1 MTRGILED
9 ASGEHL
15 HLEGRKDV
23 MTLSVPKTE
32 ALYSSLAGD
41 PDLSGLVELYVDE
54 MPDRIETLKETFESG
69 DMELLRRTAHQL
81 KGAAGSYGF
90 DQLTP
95 YAATLEASIRNDQ
108 PENEIRELLDVLVE
122 LCQKVRAGVP
132 D

>member
-1 MTRGILED
+1 
-9 ASGEHL
+9 
-15 HLEGRKDV
+15 

-32 ALYSSLAGD
+32 ALYSSLASD

-54 MPDRIETLKETFESG
+54 MPGRIETLKETFASG

-122 LCQKVRAGVP
+122 LCQKVRAGEP

>member
-1 MTRGILED
+1 
-9 ASGEHL
+9 
-15 HLEGRKDV
+15 

-32 ALYSSLAGD
+32 ALYSSLASD

-122 LCQKVRAGVP
+122 LCQKVRAGGP